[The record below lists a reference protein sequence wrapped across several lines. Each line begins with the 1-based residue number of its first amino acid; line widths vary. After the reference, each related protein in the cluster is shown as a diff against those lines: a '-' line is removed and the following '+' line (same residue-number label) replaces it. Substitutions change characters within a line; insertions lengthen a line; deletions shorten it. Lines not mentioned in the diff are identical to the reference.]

1 MILHKLGLRHK
12 NLGRFQIHPSAR
24 ISLVPKEAKELIQ
37 VVEPFQITH
46 FFPKIM
52 IGSSANR
59 EFLSKA
65 NFPYRDIRNI
75 DFSQCQNYYAMA
87 PSEKKGRTFFRGP
100 LKGLRIYNLS
110 NEAIVNIQNG
120 LKLIFDVAKVSNKYK
135 YIYSPGGLLD
145 LENNKEIQIKNFIK
159 KTVKKTMSSV
169 HIFSSASAG
178 ENKLLCPVNSDGS
191 IDLLP
196 NIHVMDSSLIPSCP
210 TVNPQAT
217 ACVFA
222 LSLIR
227 RFLKK

>member
-1 MILHKLGLRHK
+1 M
-12 NLGRFQIHPSAR
+12 
-24 ISLVPKEAKELIQ
+24 
-37 VVEPFQITH
+37 
-46 FFPKIM
+46 
-52 IGSSANR
+52 
-59 EFLSKA
+59 
-65 NFPYRDIRNI
+65 
-75 DFSQCQNYYAMA
+75 
-87 PSEKKGRTFFRGP
+87 
-100 LKGLRIYNLS
+100 KGLRIYNLS

-120 LKLIFDVAKVSNKYK
+120 LKLIFDVANVSNKYK
-135 YIYSPGGLLD
+135 YIYSQEPLD